1 MSALAD
7 QVALITGAG
16 SGMGRATAALF
27 AREGAKVVV
36 VDIDEAGGEETV
48 TQIRAESGEAIFVRT
63 DVARAA
69 DAEAMIQ
76 QTIDT
81 YGRLDILH
89 NNAGVV
95 AVKFLEDM
103 SEEEWDW
110 LMGVNLKAIFL
121 AVKYA
126 VPHMKA
132 QGSGCIIN
140 TGSTSSFEGQYMTPA
155 YVASKGGVV
164 QLTKTLALDYAQYKI
179 RVNAV
184 CPGTV
189 DTPLVRQHLEKS
201 PDPIRAAEIE
211 KKLIP
216 LKRFLQ
222 PEEIAHAVL
231 YLASDQAGGVTG
243 SALVIDGGTLAGYVD

>member
-1 MSALAD
+1 MAALSG

-16 SGMGRATAALF
+16 SGVGRATAALF
-27 AREGAKVVV
+27 AKEGAKVVV
-36 VDIDEAGGEETV
+36 VDLDQAAGEKTVAQIHIDGGTALF
-48 TQIRAESGEAIFVRT
+48 QQA
-63 DVARAA
+63 DVAKSA
-69 DAEAMIQ
+69 DAQRMVQ

-121 AVKYA
+121 AIKYA

-132 QGSGCIIN
+132 LGSGCIIN

-155 YVASKGGVV
+155 YCASKGGVV
-164 QLTKTLALDYAQYKI
+164 QLSKTLALDYAQHKI

-189 DTPLVRQHLEKS
+189 DTPLVRHHLENS
-201 PDPIRAAEIE
+201 TDP
-211 KKLIP
+211 
-216 LKRFLQ
+216 
-222 PEEIAHAVL
+222 
-231 YLASDQAGGVTG
+231 ASR
-243 SALVIDGGTLAGYVD
+243 